1 MKQTLLAATMLVAV
15 VSGANAALVAS
26 FSQNDPLGPTVIAT
40 DNGTVTNIVIDDAS
54 TTITAGQTGVIPAA
68 FLSMSATSIDA
79 AVSFGPAVIQHYNGT
94 FCFSSAINCGGT
106 NYLSGVFTD
115 AAFGALGGPGLTVN
129 VNNPPDTLT
138 LTSDIVS
145 ALNLQAPSS
154 FNLGFAD
161 LTPALFIDGTTI
173 GAFTAN
179 FAGNVSAS
187 AVPEPLSIAVLGL
200 GMLGIAATR
209 RRA

>member
-1 MKQTLLAATMLVAV
+1 MLVAV

-40 DNGTVTNIVIDDAS
+40 DNGTVTNIIIDDAS

-187 AVPEPLSIAVLGL
+187 AVPEPLSVAVLGL